1 MNETF
6 GKRIARL
13 RKEKNYTQEDIAFK
27 VNISPQAV
35 SKWENDISF
44 PDITVLP
51 ILADIF
57 EVSVDELLGRKNT
70 QQVVLVEEAKK
81 EDINKMA
88 LKIKVIDGKDK
99 ININIPIALVKVCI
113 ETGMGM
119 PQINGNKNLSSIDF
133 KQIYDLIEQ
142 GVIGELLTIEEED
155 GTFVKIVVE

>member
-6 GKRIARL
+6 GKRFARL

-35 SKWENDISF
+35 SKWENDISS

-51 ILADIF
+51 ILADIL
-57 EVSVDELLGRKNT
+57 EVSIDELLGRKNPN
-70 QQVVLVEEAKK
+70 QVILVEDAKK
-81 EDINKMA
+81 EDINKMT
-88 LKIKVIDGKDK
+88 LKIKVIDGGDK
-99 ININIPIALVKVCI
+99 VNINIPIALVKVCI

-119 PQINGNKNLSSIDF
+119 PQINGNKNLSSVDF

-142 GVIGELLTIEEED
+142 GVIGELLTVESDD
-155 GTFVKIVVE
+155 GTYVKIVVE

>member
-1 MNETF
+1 
-6 GKRIARL
+6 
-13 RKEKNYTQEDIAFK
+13 
-27 VNISPQAV
+27 
-35 SKWENDISF
+35 
-44 PDITVLP
+44 
-51 ILADIF
+51 
-57 EVSVDELLGRKNT
+57 
-70 QQVVLVEEAKK
+70 
-81 EDINKMA
+81 MA

-142 GVIGELLTIEEED
+142 GVVGELLTVESED

>member
-13 RKEKNYTQEDIAFK
+13 RKEKSYTQEDIAFK

-57 EVSVDELLGRKNT
+57 EVSVDELLGRKNN

-142 GVIGELLTIEEED
+142 GVVGELLTVESED